1 MKCDAVNG
9 RQTFDEELSEG
20 NEAKDIRRK
29 HGVDV
34 LILYIADDVD
44 AVGAAGVVNCRDGFG
59 KMRLKM
65 RQVKLKWVSLP
76 RMSTLRRFCGTLVH
90 SADTWALSVTSS
102 CTTAIC
108 PPCCTPADL
117 CAALAASAT
126 FISWS
131 VRRATRIRFEPP

>member
-1 MKCDAVNG
+1 MSG
-9 RQTFDEELSEG
+9 RQTFDEELSDG

-29 HGVDV
+29 HGADV
-34 LILYIADDVD
+34 LILYIADDVG
-44 AVGAAGVVNCRDGFG
+44 AVGATSVVNCHDGFG
-59 KMRLKM
+59 NMKLIT
-65 RQVKLKWVSLP
+65 RQVEVRWVSLP

-102 CTTAIC
+102 GTMAIC

-126 FISWS
+126 LTSWS
-131 VRRATRIRFEPP
+131 ARRARRIRFEPP

>member
-1 MKCDAVNG
+1 MCGAVSG

-34 LILYIADDVD
+34 FILYIADDVG

-59 KMRLKM
+59 KKISKM
-65 RQVKLKWVSLP
+65 RQVELKWVSLL
-76 RMSTLRRFCGTLVH
+76 RISTLRRFCGTWVH
-90 SADTWALSVTSS
+90 SADTWARSVTSS
-102 CTTAIC
+102 CTMAIC

-117 CAALAASAT
+117 WAALAASAT
-126 FISWS
+126 FTSWS
-131 VRRATRIRFEPP
+131 ARRARRIRFEPP